1 MGVLLSIPL
10 TGAVKLIADC
20 HSSLIH
26 LSNMLGESPEAAQV
40 SVRDDKQIDLPTIAA
55 PDVTK

>member
-1 MGVLLSIPL
+1 
-10 TGAVKLIADC
+10 
-20 HSSLIH
+20 
-26 LSNMLGESPEAAQV
+26 MLGESPEAAQV